1 MTELGWAKRR
11 RGWQGRSHSNGQ
23 GLVEFAL
30 VFPILML
37 ILIAVFDLGRLVFA
51 YNDITNAA
59 RSGARVAI
67 VNQTAGVAQ
76 SATISQATSLGLA
89 SGDVTINYRKADLSA
104 ACPSPYQLGCV
115 AEVEVQFAWTAITP
129 IIGNIVGPV
138 TVTSRSRMPIERIYP

>member
-1 MTELGWAKRR
+1 MNKFAGPQHHLGQDR
-11 RGWQGRSHSNGQ
+11 RGHSKGQ

-30 VFPILML
+30 VFPILMV
-37 ILIAVFDLGRLVFA
+37 ILIAVFDVGRLVFA

-59 RSGARVAI
+59 RSGTRVAI
-67 VNQTAGVAQ
+67 VNQTAGVAGA
-76 SATISQATSLGLA
+76 ATIDQATSLGLA
-89 SGDVTINYRKADLSA
+89 NSDVTITYRTADLSA

-115 AEVEVQFAWTAITP
+115 AVVEVQFAWTAITP